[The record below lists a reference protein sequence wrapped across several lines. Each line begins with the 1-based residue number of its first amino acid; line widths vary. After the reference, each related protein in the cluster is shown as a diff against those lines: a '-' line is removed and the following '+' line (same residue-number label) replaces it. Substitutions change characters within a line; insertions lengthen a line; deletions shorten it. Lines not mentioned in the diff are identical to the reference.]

1 MNNKFIWFINKN
13 QLQWNRGKWKLSLNV
28 THLVSHGFHVL
39 SKSLNFAASSY
50 KFQSM
55 IMNRRFVILSKQTKQ
70 CGHCVL
76 QSIFC
81 QLLNFF
87 FSKKPLLQYKI
98 CGDERSYTPVAG
110 SSHCSLDYKLH
121 LTVIITILAN
131 TTVWISIIRSLHD
144 IQLSFLLVDPEG
156 NNLTT
161 FKQSK
166 R

>member
-55 IMNRRFVILSKQTKQ
+55 IMNRRFVILRKQTKQ
-70 CGHCVL
+70 RGQCVL

-87 FSKKPLLQYKI
+87 LQETSAAVQI

-110 SSHCSLDYKLH
+110 SSHCSLDYMQH

-131 TTVWISIIRSLHD
+131 MTVWISIIRSLHD
-144 IQLSFLLVDPEG
+144 IHLSFLLVDPEG

>member
-39 SKSLNFAASSY
+39 SKSLNFTASSY

-55 IMNRRFVILSKQTKQ
+55 IMNRRFVILRKQTKQ
-70 CGHCVL
+70 RSHCVL

-87 FSKKPLLQYKI
+87 LQETSAAVQDLWRRTLL
-98 CGDERSYTPVAG
+98 YTSRRKLSLQLRLQA
-110 SSHCSLDYKLH
+110 SSNCDNYDSCKHDSLNFNY
-121 LTVIITILAN
+121 
-131 TTVWISIIRSLHD
+131 
-144 IQLSFLLVDPEG
+144 
-156 NNLTT
+156 
-161 FKQSK
+161 
-166 R
+166 